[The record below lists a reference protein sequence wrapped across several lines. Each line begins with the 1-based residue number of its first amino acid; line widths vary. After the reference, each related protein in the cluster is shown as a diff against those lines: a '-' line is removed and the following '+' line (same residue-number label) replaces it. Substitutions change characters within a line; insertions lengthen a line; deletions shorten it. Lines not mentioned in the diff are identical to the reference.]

1 LLSEKAD
8 DPEKQQNNRESEI
21 QSNMGTGVDRPLED
35 D

>member
-1 LLSEKAD
+1 LLGEKAD
-8 DPEKQQNNRESEI
+8 DPKKQLNNRENEI